1 MAASELHVLVNNAGA
16 TWGAPI
22 DEFPDEAFGKV
33 MLLNLQRVF
42 TLTQKL
48 MPMLEKAAVRTQG
61 SETAFD
67 DPSRVINIG
76 SVDGLRVPA

>member
-1 MAASELHVLVNNAGA
+1 
-16 TWGAPI
+16 
-22 DEFPDEAFGKV
+22 

-48 MPMLEKAAVRTQG
+48 LPMLEKAAVRTEG
-61 SETAFD
+61 SETSFD

-76 SVDGLRVPA
+76 SVDGLKVPA

>member
-48 MPMLEKAAVRTQG
+48 MPMLEKAAVRTQD

>member
-1 MAASELHVLVNNAGA
+1 MNNAGA
-16 TWGAPI
+16 NWSAPI
-22 DEFPDEAFGKV
+22 DQFPDEAFSKV

-48 MPMLEKAAVRTQG
+48 LPMLEKAAVRTQG

-76 SVDGLRVPA
+76 SVDGLRVPG